1 MARAFRIDRHR
12 IESPPQGVVP
22 MKRLIAV
29 AMLSL
34 FAAILLGGC
43 HKKNS
48 DVKPVSSAVGA
59 LVPERSVV

>member
-1 MARAFRIDRHR
+1 
-12 IESPPQGVVP
+12 

-34 FAAILLGGC
+34 FAAVLLGGC

-48 DVKPVSSAVGA
+48 DIKPVSSAVGLPA
-59 LVPERSVV
+59 LERGVS

>member
-1 MARAFRIDRHR
+1 
-12 IESPPQGVVP
+12 

-34 FAAILLGGC
+34 FAAALLAGC

-48 DVKPVSSAVGA
+48 DIKPVSSAVGVHV
-59 LVPERSVV
+59 LERGLS

>member
-1 MARAFRIDRHR
+1 
-12 IESPPQGVVP
+12 

-34 FAAILLGGC
+34 FAAVLLAGC

-48 DVKPVSSAVGA
+48 DIKPVSSAVG
-59 LVPERSVV
+59 VHVVELGLS

>member
-1 MARAFRIDRHR
+1 
-12 IESPPQGVVP
+12 

-34 FAAILLGGC
+34 FAASLLAGC
-43 HKKNS
+43 HKKIS

-59 LVPERSVV
+59 LATQRGVS

>member
-1 MARAFRIDRHR
+1 
-12 IESPPQGVVP
+12 

-34 FAAILLGGC
+34 FAAVLLGGC

-48 DVKPVSSAVGA
+48 DIKPVSSAVGA
-59 LVPERSVV
+59 LALERGVS

>member
-1 MARAFRIDRHR
+1 
-12 IESPPQGVVP
+12 

>member
-1 MARAFRIDRHR
+1 
-12 IESPPQGVVP
+12 

-34 FAAILLGGC
+34 FATVLLGGC

-48 DVKPVSSAVGA
+48 DVKPVSNAVDVHV
-59 LVPERSVV
+59 LERGVS